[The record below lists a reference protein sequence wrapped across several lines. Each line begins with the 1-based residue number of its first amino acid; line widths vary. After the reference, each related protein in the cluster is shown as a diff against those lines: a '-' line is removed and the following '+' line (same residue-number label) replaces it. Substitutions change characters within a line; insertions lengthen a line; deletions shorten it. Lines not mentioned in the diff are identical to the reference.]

1 MNSLNL
7 FDSNGKRIRAPQRGP
22 LSTSSATAGKGN
34 GVQGGVDAEMGR
46 RGFARASTSSPTRAG
61 VRVSAQQQ
69 RIIDLE
75 LEVESLSDRCVAYEN
90 TVAELRTKL
99 NKLTVKTSTKK
110 GLRETYAWERV
121 DSTYADSINKLCKEW
136 LFPRFKFLH
145 DGWMDYSE
153 AKGSLTMTILRFCPV
168 PIGRDKK
175 DIWDRVIAPTVA
187 NKYATMRCN
196 VNGAVRTAFV
206 GECCQSQAFLI
217 LAVSHRH
224 FLFCAYQSTLVP
236 CNRGPKQGST

>member
-1 MNSLNL
+1 MTSLNL
-7 FDSNGKRIRAPQRGP
+7 FDGNGKRIRAPQRGP

-46 RGFARASTSSPTRAG
+46 RGFARASTSDAETGGRGFARASSSSPTRAG

-217 LAVSHRH
+217 LCLPINA
-224 FLFCAYQSTLVP
+224 CTL
-236 CNRGPKQGST
+236 